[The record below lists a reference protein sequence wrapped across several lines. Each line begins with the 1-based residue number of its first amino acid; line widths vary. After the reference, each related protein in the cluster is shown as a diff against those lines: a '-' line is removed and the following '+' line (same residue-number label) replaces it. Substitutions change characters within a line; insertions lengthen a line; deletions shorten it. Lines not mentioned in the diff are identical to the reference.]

1 MRRVSSQMNNM
12 DVQSNLRLQE
22 SRLNKIN
29 NQIGSQRR
37 IQELRDDPI
46 AAGHLVRYQSYAA
59 RIENFEKNA
68 KTLSE
73 LFMQREGYMTNSLE
87 VMHRVRELA
96 VTGANGIYTGD
107 DMKNMAAE
115 VDELLKELV
124 QNANAIG
131 EDGNSLFAG
140 TETKVRAFDV
150 EMGNVAG
157 SGVPLIEGVRYNGN
171 ISETQVEIDENKYL
185 TTDNA
190 GVRTFWA
197 EPQQIFG
204 ARDATGWRAGED
216 SVIAVDGAEI
226 KINAGDNVYSL
237 IAKINDSEAAVKAT
251 LDPVT
256 RALNFTATDARQ
268 LWLEDVSGSALAD
281 LGIIKDASQKPP
293 YNLGDGVRAS
303 GGSMFDAVISLRN
316 ALLAGDHEAIGGR
329 VLGSIDQGL
338 NNLTTRIAKSGSEYE
353 RAELN
358 VKRNSGTALNVT
370 QRISSEGDLD
380 LTKAASD
387 MKMMDFTHQATLST
401 AARLY
406 SSTLLDYL
414 R

>member
-73 LFMQREGYMTNSLE
+73 LFMQREGYMTNSLD

-281 LGIIKDASQKPP
+281 LGIIKDVSQKPP

>member
-73 LFMQREGYMTNSLE
+73 LFMQREGYMTNSLD

-96 VTGANGIYTGD
+96 VTGANGIYTGQ

-281 LGIIKDASQKPP
+281 LGIIKDVSQKPP
-293 YNLGDGVRAS
+293 YNLAAGVRAS

>member
-73 LFMQREGYMTNSLE
+73 LFMQREGYMTNSLD
-87 VMHRVRELA
+87 VLHRVRELA

-281 LGIIKDASQKPP
+281 LGIIKDASQNPP

>member
-96 VTGANGIYTGD
+96 VTGANGIYTGE

-293 YNLGDGVRAS
+293 YNLASGVRAS

-387 MKMMDFTHQATLST
+387 MKMMDFTQQATLST

>member
-59 RIENFEKNA
+59 RIEKFEKNA

-73 LFMQREGYMTNSLE
+73 LFMQREGYMTNSLD
-87 VMHRVRELA
+87 VLHRVRELA
-96 VTGANGIYTGD
+96 VTGANGIYTGE

>member
-73 LFMQREGYMTNSLE
+73 LFMQREGYMTNSLD

-96 VTGANGIYTGD
+96 VTGANGVYTGD

-293 YNLGDGVRAS
+293 YNLAAGVRAS

>member
-73 LFMQREGYMTNSLE
+73 LFMQREGYMTNSLD

-140 TETKVRAFDV
+140 TDTKVKAFDV

-190 GVRTFWA
+190 GVHTFWA

-256 RALNFTATDARQ
+256 KALNFTTTDARQ

-293 YNLGDGVRAS
+293 YNLASGVRAS
-303 GGSMFDAVISLRN
+303 GGSMFDAVIALRN

>member
-73 LFMQREGYMTNSLE
+73 LFMQREGYMTNSLD
-87 VMHRVRELA
+87 VLHRVRELA

-226 KINAGDNVYSL
+226 KINSGDNVYSL

>member
-73 LFMQREGYMTNSLE
+73 LFMQREGYMTNSLD
-87 VMHRVRELA
+87 VLHRVRELA

-293 YNLGDGVRAS
+293 YNLASGVRAS

>member
-140 TETKVRAFDV
+140 TDTKVKAFDV

-204 ARDATGWRAGED
+204 GRDATGWRAGED

-293 YNLGDGVRAS
+293 YNLASGVRAS

>member
-281 LGIIKDASQKPP
+281 LGIIKDVSQKPP

>member
-1 MRRVSSQMNNM
+1 MNNM

-73 LFMQREGYMTNSLE
+73 LFMQREGYMTNSLD
-87 VMHRVRELA
+87 VLHRVRELA

>member
-73 LFMQREGYMTNSLE
+73 LFMQREGYMTNSLD

-256 RALNFTATDARQ
+256 KALNFTTTDARQ

-293 YNLGDGVRAS
+293 YNLASGVRAS

-338 NNLTTRIAKSGSEYE
+338 NNLTARIAKSGSEYE

>member
-73 LFMQREGYMTNSLE
+73 LFMQREGYMTNSLD

-96 VTGANGIYTGD
+96 VTGANGVYTGD

-140 TETKVRAFDV
+140 TDTKVKAFDV

-256 RALNFTATDARQ
+256 KALNFTTTDARQ

-293 YNLGDGVRAS
+293 YNLASGVRAS

>member
-73 LFMQREGYMTNSLE
+73 LFMQREGYMTNSLD

-96 VTGANGIYTGD
+96 VTGANGVYTGD
-107 DMKNMAAE
+107 DMKNMATE

-293 YNLGDGVRAS
+293 YNLAAGVRAS

>member
-293 YNLGDGVRAS
+293 YNLAAGVRAS

>member
-1 MRRVSSQMNNM
+1 MNNM

-73 LFMQREGYMTNSLE
+73 LFMQREGYMTNSLD
-87 VMHRVRELA
+87 VLHRVRELA

-281 LGIIKDASQKPP
+281 LGIIKDASQNPP

>member
-73 LFMQREGYMTNSLE
+73 LFMQREGYMTNSLD

-281 LGIIKDASQKPP
+281 LGIIKDVSQKPP
-293 YNLGDGVRAS
+293 YNLAAGVRAS
-303 GGSMFDAVISLRN
+303 GGTMFDAVISLRN

>member
-73 LFMQREGYMTNSLE
+73 LFMQREGYMTNSLD
-87 VMHRVRELA
+87 VLHRVRELA

-268 LWLEDVSGSALAD
+268 LWLEDISGSALAD

-293 YNLGDGVRAS
+293 YNLAAGVRAS